1 MLGYYLPI
9 FLWCQDGRKLLHA
22 LKEAYMN
29 TDFQAEVHRLRAS
42 HSADELRFLTTL
54 GPLAAKVQAPVF
66 EQFGLPPGQRGV
78 ILMKMGVRLLS
89 MVAPDIKELA
99 GDLREMLC
107 LPREEEDISSTIKK
121 AESDLTALLEYPVL
135 RIIQTIK
142 RHQKTIGN
150 YMYCICGKACRKPI
164 DAFLFNS
171 LIATFGFPYNSKGL
185 FFYMTLPDPQ
195 SQVTNSKDQP
205 IHAHPIPS
213 HPIFHHFPPGI
224 PSIGAEDR
232 FSALGRPWA
241 LGRSIPAAIQGQSHR
256 DRAGHPWIAEASQ
269 RAGEASYGPSGLCF
283 DTFLFFSHSKQICF
297 SMFFPDL
304 GWLNQSGTVWHSVI

>member
-1 MLGYYLPI
+1 M
-9 FLWCQDGRKLLHA
+9 D
-22 LKEAYMN
+22 

-135 RIIQTIK
+135 RIIQPIK
-142 RHQKTIGN
+142 R
-150 YMYCICGKACRKPI
+150 P
-164 DAFLFNS
+164 
-171 LIATFGFPYNSKGL
+171 
-185 FFYMTLPDPQ
+185 
-195 SQVTNSKDQP
+195 
-205 IHAHPIPS
+205 
-213 HPIFHHFPPGI
+213 
-224 PSIGAEDR
+224 
-232 FSALGRPWA
+232 
-241 LGRSIPAAIQGQSHR
+241 
-256 DRAGHPWIAEASQ
+256 
-269 RAGEASYGPSGLCF
+269 
-283 DTFLFFSHSKQICF
+283 
-297 SMFFPDL
+297 
-304 GWLNQSGTVWHSVI
+304 SVIKLHVLYLRKSQPKAHAGLPLLLL

>member
-1 MLGYYLPI
+1 
-9 FLWCQDGRKLLHA
+9 
-22 LKEAYMN
+22 MN

-213 HPIFHHFPPGI
+213 HPIPFSIIFPQEFQALERKIASAPLDVRGPLAEAFLLPYKASPTEIAQAIPGLQKRAKELAKHHMAPV
-224 PSIGAEDR
+224 A
-232 FSALGRPWA
+232 SALTPFYFF
-241 LGRSIPAAIQGQSHR
+241 LIQNKYVF
-256 DRAGHPWIAEASQ
+256 P
-269 RAGEASYGPSGLCF
+269 
-283 DTFLFFSHSKQICF
+283 CF
-297 SMFFPDL
+297 SL
-304 GWLNQSGTVWHSVI
+304 I